1 MLKNPWAKRNA
12 SPTEEAEE
20 DFEFESFG
28 DPWTGNWSKESEL
41 WSEQLKDEH
50 KEALEDPTICFMEF
64 GEFMRNFKLTV
75 FSVQQ
80 TDPIIL
86 SQAKFS
92 EKQTVFL

>member
-41 WSEQLKDEH
+41 WSE
-50 KEALEDPTICFMEF
+50 
-64 GEFMRNFKLTV
+64 
-75 FSVQQ
+75 
-80 TDPIIL
+80 
-86 SQAKFS
+86 
-92 EKQTVFL
+92 